1 MAASD
6 TTTVVFDDLPDDV
19 VIEGILLHLDS
30 KSVDS
35 LGRTCRRLSVLTKD
49 EAFWRKRIRVD
60 FGLNF
65 DLFDVDRVSF
75 GFARNLWKG
84 LKNPVSHLQVIKA
97 RTISHECFRAEGLCL
112 GLDGEP
118 SFWYPSV

>member
-1 MAASD
+1 MSSSD
-6 TTTVVFDDLPDDV
+6 TTAVVFDDLPDDV

-30 KSVDS
+30 LSVDS

-84 LKNPVSHLQVIKA
+84 LKKPVSHLELLQY
-97 RTISHECFRAEGLCL
+97 E
-112 GLDGEP
+112 
-118 SFWYPSV
+118 

>member
-1 MAASD
+1 METSIA
-6 TTTVVFDDLPDDV
+6 TVVVFDDLPDDV

-30 KSVDS
+30 KSVDC

-84 LKNPVSHLQVIKA
+84 LKNPVSRSEHIQ
-97 RTISHECFRAEGLCL
+97 
-112 GLDGEP
+112 
-118 SFWYPSV
+118 